1 MAGLHLHQS
10 EDLTEAVE
18 RLASTLA
25 NAGLGL
31 LEKPW
36 LVVPSAGIRQ
46 WLDGHLSENLGT
58 GEGTRDGITA
68 NLSYFFPEQLVSEVE
83 HLVLKELGKPHLNWS
98 KELLALRIFG
108 QNSSLDFAHA
118 RRLGEIV
125 DNLNRWRPETL
136 VGSGR
141 EEFAEVKGAYEQLS
155 SYGLRPHEQRR
166 LVLETLRAGKS
177 GSLPSVIALIGL
189 TNMPGGRQFGEMLA
203 ALSNQC
209 EVYIFEPVTTLHEV
223 VREPK
228 FLPARWNSEV
238 GEAKS
243 LYLELA
249 QAHGVVVTT
258 SSVKSDATSTLANLQ
273 ESFRS
278 GQYAPVAEADDS
290 VKVIGSYGN
299 SRQVE
304 TLRAELLAILNDPK
318 LEIEP
323 HEILVVTPDLPSF
336 GPLLERHWLYERN
349 TVGVPRLPIDYAE
362 RPSGH
367 WVTRLDASLE
377 LLRMIGTRVT
387 VEQVSSFVA
396 IPAVSEALDLEPE
409 EQDRLWALAS
419 ENKVMAGTSNE
430 QRADFELMPRVST
443 SGVPINVGTWER
455 FIDGVVTTYTMPAEA
470 ITTVRAIGTIDDAY
484 LLSRLLPLLHVLEGE
499 SSLRTSA
506 TRLNLSS
513 WLDRLE
519 GWVSELIPAT
529 DTDRSFERQ
538 LLKFRGWV
546 GELPES
552 IDISFLEFQELWRG
566 DGGSATSPNVFGR
579 GGVVVSGLSALP
591 NVPFKVVALIGF
603 DEANLPGATAQ
614 EGLTGERRIGEPSPR
629 QSMLQ
634 ALVQG
639 VMSAQERLVITY
651 NANSDESGEPIEP
664 AIPLEELIEGLV
676 VLTGGTF
683 KTITTSRHEF
693 FLSPKDQTGKTHD
706 PRVRD
711 LAGLEN
717 DLPTA
722 TLNFAEF
729 LDPQRAE
736 RKVVTV
742 QELLGFY
749 KSPQRFFLES
759 VMGVQPPSWWPESSG
774 GVSFG
779 WDRWTSPEI
788 HKELVRQVRDYVRTH
803 PEIDSMVHL
812 VTGEEIIKKSLVKR
826 NAELAAAF
834 DDYYASLLEG
844 LRIDTAK
851 TGAIPP
857 VIWQTAIDR
866 DTIAYEAFTLEAEF
880 ERFEEVDPLFPR
892 TFTVGEWTIDAGG
905 ELGDREE
912 AEFTMYREL
921 HSGGRRLV
929 EVVSKKDRY
938 WIDKEGPIT
947 RAHLRIMI
955 GLLLLKVAGVEE
967 TSAELLYLEEPSINR
982 YGSPR
987 GVGIVPIECNLTTSE
1002 ASELL
1007 AEILGVYSKV
1017 WNGPVPLF
1025 PKTTFAVASGGS
1037 GVGAWE
1043 SDRNATGEG
1052 SYSENLV
1059 LYPYGYEELKA
1070 LLSNEGQPKGE
1081 LPYSSDLIRWQAAFK
1096 FGEIKTGDSEL
1107 SPRVRAGLEAAQAE
1121 GTRP

>member
-10 EDLTEAVE
+10 EDLTEAVQ

-25 NAGLGL
+25 GAGLGL

-58 GEGTRDGITA
+58 GQGTRDGITA

-83 HLVLKELGKPHLNWS
+83 QLVLKELGQPYLNWS
-98 KELLALRIFG
+98 KELMALRIFG

-118 RRLGEIV
+118 RKLGEII

-136 VGSGR
+136 VGSEK
-141 EEFAEVKGAYEQLS
+141 EEYAEAKGAYEQLS

-166 LVLETLRAGKS
+166 LVLETLKAAKVRS
-177 GSLPSVIALIGL
+177 MPSVIALIGL
-189 TNMPGGRQFGEMLA
+189 TNMPGGRQFGELLA
-203 ALSNQC
+203 ALSIHC
-209 EVYIFEPVTTLHEV
+209 EVHIFEPVTTLREV
-223 VREPK
+223 VSEPK

-243 LYLELA
+243 QYLELA

-258 SSVKSDATSTLANLQ
+258 SSAKSDATSTLANLQ

-278 GQYAPVAEADDS
+278 GQYVPVAEADDS

-304 TLRAELLAILNDPK
+304 TLRTELLEILNDPK

-323 HEILVVTPDLPSF
+323 HEVLVVTPDLPSF
-336 GPLLERHWLYERN
+336 GPLLERHWLYERQ
-349 TVGVPRLPIDYAE
+349 TIGAPRLPIDYAE

-409 EQDRLWALAS
+409 EQDRMWALAR
-419 ENKVMAGTSNE
+419 ENKVMAGTSNK
-430 QRADFELMPRVST
+430 QRAEFELMPRVST
-443 SGVPINVGTWER
+443 SGVPVSVGTWER
-455 FIDGVVTTYTMPAEA
+455 FIDGVVTAYTMPAEA
-470 ITTVRAIGTIDDAY
+470 VTTVRAIGTIDDAH
-484 LLSRLLPLLHVLEGE
+484 LLSRLLPLLHVLEAE

-538 LLKFRGWV
+538 LLKFRSWV
-546 GELPES
+546 SELPES
-552 IDISFLEFQELWRG
+552 IDISFPEFQELWRG
-566 DGGSATSPNVFGR
+566 DGGSATSPTVFGR

-603 DEANLPGATAQ
+603 DESNLPGATAQ
-614 EGLTGERRIGEPSPR
+614 EGLTSERRIGEPSPR

-639 VMSAQERLVITY
+639 VMSAKDRLIITY

-664 AIPLEELIEGLV
+664 AIPLEELVEGLA

-683 KTITTSRHEF
+683 QTISTSRHEF
-693 FLSPKDQTGKTHD
+693 FLAPKDQTGKTYD

-711 LAGLEN
+711 LVGLEN
-717 DLPTA
+717 DQPSA
-722 TLNFAEF
+722 TLNFAEY
-729 LDPQRAE
+729 LDPERAE
-736 RKVVTV
+736 RKVATV
-742 QELLGFY
+742 QELLSFY
-749 KSPQRFFLES
+749 KSPQKFFLES
-759 VMGVQPPSWWPESSG
+759 VMGVQRLPGWPESSD
-774 GVSFG
+774 GVNFG
-779 WDRWTSPEI
+779 WDRWTSSET
-788 HKELVRQVRDYVRTH
+788 HKELVRQIRSYVRAH

-812 VTGEEIIKKSLVKR
+812 VTSEEIANKSLVKR
-826 NAELAAAF
+826 NVEVAAAF
-834 DDYYASLLEG
+834 DGYYASLLEG

-921 HSGGRRLV
+921 QSGGLRLV
-929 EVVSKKDRY
+929 EVVSKNDRY

-967 TSAELLYLEEPSINR
+967 VSAELLYLEKPTINR

-987 GVGIVPIECNLTTSE
+987 GVGIVPIECHLTTSE

-1007 AEILGVYSKV
+1007 AEILGIYLKV

-1025 PKTTFAVASGGS
+1025 PKTTFAVASGKSGS
-1037 GVGAWE
+1037 EAWE
-1043 SDRNATGEG
+1043 SSRTTTGEG
-1052 SYSENLV
+1052 SYSENMT
-1059 LYPYGYEELKA
+1059 LYPYSYEDLRV
-1070 LLSNEGQPKGE
+1070 LLSTQGQQKGE
-1081 LPYSSDLIRWQAAFK
+1081 LPFATDLVRWQAAFH
-1096 FGEIKTGDSEL
+1096 FGEIKSGDSEP

-1121 GTRP
+1121 GSRQ